1 MEILLF
7 QPLEVQRLLRPGLA
21 DLALQYRA
29 LKVFLRRPGGRR
41 GQNARIAPGI
51 EADQIGLIAEHMP
64 LQFHR
69 FETSRAESGQRRG
82 KVSLDRPSVQRR
94 VS

>member
-7 QPLEVQRLLRPGLA
+7 QPLEVQRLLRPGFA

-69 FETSRAESGQRRG
+69 FETSRAES
-82 KVSLDRPSVQRR
+82 VQRGGQIR
-94 VS
+94 IQRFGV

>member
-69 FETSRAESGQRRG
+69 RDAGLAESGQRGGQIRI
-82 KVSLDRPSVQRR
+82 QRFG
-94 VS
+94 V